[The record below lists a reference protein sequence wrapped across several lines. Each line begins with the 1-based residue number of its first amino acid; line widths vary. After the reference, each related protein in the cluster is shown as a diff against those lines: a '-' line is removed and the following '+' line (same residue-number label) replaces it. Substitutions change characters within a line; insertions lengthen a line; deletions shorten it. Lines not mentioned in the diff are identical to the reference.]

1 MTRNNYQRKLRGNIK
16 LLKRFISYY
25 KPHKRL
31 FFIDMIFAFLI
42 SISDLVFPVF
52 TRKMI
57 NEIIPEGRMDLL
69 VKWTIIMILLFS
81 LRYVSNFIVAYW
93 GHLLGVR
100 IEHDMRKDIFSH
112 LQTLPFSY
120 FDNNK
125 TGHIMSRIINDL
137 RDITELAHHG
147 PEDLFISL
155 VMLIGSFAVLIRIE
169 WRLTLI
175 LFSSIPII
183 IWFVASKRKR
193 MSNSF
198 REVRKKIA
206 NVNAQLENSIS
217 GIRVAKSFTNEDYEI
232 EKFNEGNMN
241 FSNARKESYKVMAEF
256 ASGIGIL
263 SSILN
268 LLVISIGGYFVYKDI
283 INMGDLFSFT
293 LYVNFFM
300 QPIRRLADFAQ
311 QLQDGMT
318 GFERFTEIM
327 DIESDIID
335 KEDAIELDKVSGE
348 IKFKDV
354 SFSYNNGKNTVLTNL
369 NFTIEPGKT
378 IALVGPSGAGKTT
391 LCHLIPRFYEIS
403 DGQILVDGI
412 DIRDIKIN
420 SLRKNIGL
428 VQQDVFLFTGT
439 IYDNIIYGNPYAN
452 ETDVIEAAK
461 KASIHDFIITQ
472 QDGYDTYIGEKG
484 VKLSGGQKQRISIA
498 RLFLKN
504 PPILILDEATSALD
518 NETEIMIQ
526 KSLEDL
532 SRGRTTFV
540 IAHRLSTIKN
550 ADEILVLTGEG
561 IVERGSHEE
570 LLKEDKIYAKLY
582 KSQFKDLL
590 EE

>member
-1 MTRNNYQRKLRGNIK
+1 LLR
-16 LLKRFISYY
+16 RFISYY

-31 FFIDMIFAFLI
+31 FFIDMFFALLI

-69 VKWTIIMILLFS
+69 VRWTIIMTILFV
-81 LRYVSNFIVAYW
+81 LRYISNYIVSYW

-100 IEHDMRKDIFSH
+100 IEHDMRRDIFTH
-112 LQTLPFSY
+112 LQSLPFSY
-120 FDNNK
+120 YDNNK
-125 TGHIMSRIINDL
+125 TGHIMSRIVNDL

-155 VMLIGSFAVLIRIE
+155 VMLLGSFIVLIRIE
-169 WRLTLI
+169 WKLTLV
-175 LFSSIPII
+175 LFSAIPII
-183 IWFVASKRKR
+183 IWFVISKRNR

-206 NVNAQLENSIS
+206 NVNSQLENSIS
-217 GIRVAKSFTNEDYEI
+217 GVRVAKSFTNEDYEI
-232 EKFNEGNMN
+232 EKFNEGNLS

-256 ASGIGIL
+256 ASGIGIM

-268 LLVISIGGYFVYKDI
+268 LLVISLGGYFVYKDI
-283 INMGDLFSFT
+283 INIGDLFSFT

-300 QPIRRLADFAQ
+300 QPIRRLSEFSQ

-318 GFERFTEIM
+318 GFERFVEIM
-327 DIESDIID
+327 DIEPDIID
-335 KEDAIELDKVSGE
+335 RENAMELKDVKGDIE
-348 IKFKDV
+348 FNNV
-354 SFSYNNGKNTVLTNL
+354 SFSYNNGKNTILSNMNL
-369 NFTIEPGKT
+369 SIDAGKT
-378 IALVGPSGAGKTT
+378 VALVGPSGAGKTT
-391 LCHLIPRFYEIS
+391 LCHLIPRFYEIEE
-403 DGQILVDGI
+403 GEILLDNI
-412 DIRDIKIN
+412 DIRDIKIKD
-420 SLRKNIGL
+420 LRKKIGL

-439 IYDNIIYGNPYAN
+439 IRDNIIYGDPEARD
-452 ETDVIEAAK
+452 EDVIEAAK
-461 KASIHDFIITQ
+461 KASIHDFIISLPE
-472 QDGYDTYIGEKG
+472 GYDTFIGEKG

-504 PPILILDEATSALD
+504 PPILVLDEATSALD

-532 SRGRTTFV
+532 SKGRTTLV

-550 ADEILVLTGEG
+550 ADEILVLTADG
-561 IVERGSHEE
+561 IAEQGSHENLIE
-570 LLKEDKIYAKLY
+570 KDGLYAKLY
-582 KSQFKDLL
+582 KSQFKDLMQ
-590 EE
+590 E